1 MGTAMKFPPLILLT
15 SVLALASLFAERTSM
30 AQEPAPTPAGAAP
43 GSTDGTHRLP
53 LRMDGQVLG
62 EDASA
67 VILLPGTDSRR
78 LSIEFPA
85 TMPPSGPA
93 VRDDQP
99 GGVSYAMPLDASVR
113 WHISDG
119 MAAPKGLTVIDWVPP
134 DGGKAAQVNA
144 LIEVRRVDARGVE
157 QQPWR
162 AEASARF
169 LTGVR
174 FDRDGPGVIGDFV
187 VGVYPN
193 EFAADAPAI
202 VRRTPETYR
211 PPSLFYRLDQTTREL
226 ELSDRLTLGKL
237 CPPVIDSGTS
247 IRFVAINPR
256 LVGFWD
262 ALGHEV
268 ESAGRKSGAL
278 RILRGFVSPNER
290 QRLERLG
297 VQLASFTRYQYGD
310 ALAVIYDEGGDFRMD
325 DLDGDGQITVGDGEI
340 VAGWARAAMAKAGV
354 SGGLGLES
362 SFEGPNHIGT
372 PYVHMD
378 LRGGGI
384 VEWRN

>member
-1 MGTAMKFPPLILLT
+1 MKFPPLFLLT
-15 SVLALASLFAERTSM
+15 SAVALANLSIGPNLFA
-30 AQEPAPTPAGAAP
+30 QEASPSGDTIL
-43 GSTDGTHRLP
+43 RLP
-53 LRMDGQVLG
+53 LQMDGQDLRG
-62 EDASA
+62 SASA
-67 VILLPGTDSRR
+67 IILLPGMDSRR
-78 LSIEFPA
+78 LSIEFPL

-93 VRDDQP
+93 VREDQP
-99 GGVSYAMPLDASVR
+99 GGVSFAMPLDASVR
-113 WHISDG
+113 WHLSDG
-119 MAAPKGLTVIDWVPP
+119 IGAPKGLTVIDWVPP
-134 DGGKAAQVNA
+134 DGGKPAQVTA
-144 LIEVRRVDARGVE
+144 TLEVRRVDASGVQ

-169 LTGVR
+169 LPGVH
-174 FDRDGPGVIGDFV
+174 FDRDGSGVIGDFV

-202 VRRTPETYR
+202 VRRKPETYR
-211 PPSLFYRLDQTTREL
+211 PPSLFYRLDESTRDL
-226 ELSDRLTLGKL
+226 ELSSRLTLGGL
-237 CPPVIDSGTS
+237 CPPVIDSETS
-247 IRFVAINPR
+247 ARFVAINPK

-262 ALGHEV
+262 ALSQEV
-268 ESAGRKSGAL
+268 EAAGKQPGAL

-325 DLDGDGQITVGDGEI
+325 DLDGDGQITVSDGDI
-340 VAGWARAAMAKAGV
+340 LAGWTRTAMANAGV

-362 SFEGPNHIGT
+362 AFEGPNHIGT

-378 LRGGGI
+378 LRGGGV